1 MLSARNPQNVNALAL
16 ILTSIF
22 SVQLSEELRISHA
35 ETKAAREELAT
46 QQALNSESK
55 MRLAAL
61 AVLEEEIRRVNDE
74 KLSLSEKLRGDA
86 LRG

>member
-1 MLSARNPQNVNALAL
+1 MLSARNPQNVNALPL

-22 SVQLSEELRISHA
+22 SVQLSEELHISHA